1 MSFRLSVMPT
11 IYGEKVVLRRL
22 SSGNEKILLQQIG
35 MRGELL
41 EKWRHAINRPYGIV
55 LVSGPTGSGKST
67 TLFAAINEINKPE
80 INIVTVE
87 DPVEFKIAGVNQ
99 VQIDSHKISFGKA
112 LRSIL
117 RRDPDVI
124 MLGEIRDQESAEI
137 ALRAS

>member
-1 MSFRLSVMPT
+1 
-11 IYGEKVVLRRL
+11 
-22 SSGNEKILLQQIG
+22 